1 MAAGKKKHVGLWVT
15 LIAFTVIFVLP
26 ISLLYGLF
34 FDSTVYGFVGSGIE
48 ATTLIEAKAVNG
60 FASTKETG
68 KVALSIEQQD
78 INELLYTAQ
87 KSFPAETSNFLKDFY
102 CQIDGNRYNFSF
114 AAEVPLFKTR
124 INISTSLAKYDDASG
139 RGVAFKIEDIKL
151 GRIGGMA
158 GIATSLAGNYLND
171 QSLTDMFAGTGL
183 NMKVTLAEGKITYA
197 RADYIADFKKFL
209 GQTPLV
215 SAFVD
220 EVFNSEMVTLNTD
233 TKIGLD
239 IDLSTLHTHADYCSP
254 ERDLGIDLRAID
266 TKIATLLANNVI
278 DRDANHLK
286 QTLNFLVRGYDLASS
301 EAKSYIQGKSFESID
316 IADITT
322 YTGFDLGGGTSLTT
336 AFASRIT
343 SSDVM
348 LGKLGYIDEDDIA
361 EAFKSNVAI
370 GQGNILTA
378 QNGTEFKAASICIDN
393 FYANIMNGHV
403 YLVVGFSMNGYET
416 SVVLD
421 TSIEMAEQK
430 TMKLKVEKVN
440 YGTHTASIEMK
451 NAFYDVVADGLKGA
465 DTVTF
470 DKTTGTF
477 SFDFDAAFSQA
488 DPAAKALID
497 AAYSLGKGLKASIEG
512 TALADNGKIV
522 LELK

>member
-1 MAAGKKKHVGLWVT
+1 MAAGKKRHVGLWVT

-26 ISLLYGLF
+26 VTLLYALF
-34 FDSTVYGFVGSGIE
+34 FDSTVYGFVGSE
-48 ATTLIEAKAVNG
+48 VQATTLIEAKAVNG

-87 KSFPAETSNFLKDFY
+87 KSFPAEASNFLKDFY

-124 INISTSLAKYDDASG
+124 INISTSFAKYDDASG

-158 GIATSLAGNYLND
+158 GLAASLAGNYLND

-209 GQTPLV
+209 GETPLV

-220 EVFNSEMVTLNTD
+220 EVFSSEMVTLNTD
-233 TKIGLD
+233 AKIGLD

-254 ERDLGIDLRAID
+254 ERDLGIDLRAVD
-266 TKIATLLANNVI
+266 TKVATLLANGII

-286 QTLNFLVRGYDLASS
+286 QVLNFLVRGYDLASS
-301 EAKSYIQGKSFESID
+301 EAKAYIQGKSFESIG
-316 IADITT
+316 ITDVT
-322 YTGFDLGGGTSLTT
+322 AYQGFNLGEGTDLTT
-336 AFASRIT
+336 AFSSRIT
-343 SSDVM
+343 ASDVM
-348 LGKLGYIDEDDIA
+348 LGKLGYIDENDIA
-361 EAFKSNVAI
+361 DAFKSNVAI

-378 QNGTEFKAASICIDN
+378 QNGTEYKAASICIDN

-403 YLVVGFSMNGYET
+403 YLVVGYSMDGYET
-416 SVVLD
+416 SVVFD
-421 TSIEMAEQK
+421 TSIQMAENK
-430 TMKLKVEKVN
+430 VMKLEVEN
-440 YGTHTASIEMK
+440 LYYGTHAASLEMK
-451 NAFYDVVADGLKGA
+451 NAFYDVIADSLKGA
-465 DTVTF
+465 DTVAF
-470 DKTTGTF
+470 DKSSGTF
-477 SFDFDAAFSQA
+477 TFDFDAAFNEA
-488 DPAAKALID
+488 DPAAKAVID
-497 AAYSLGKGLKASIEG
+497 AAYGAGKNLKASVEG
-512 TALADNGKIV
+512 TTLAENGKIV